1 MRLFYLFILTAL
13 ALLGCTRPKT
23 PQLTPWGTPV
33 GGGEG
38 QDSTAFD
45 IGDIQSG
52 GEMIMLTVSGPDTY
66 YEYRGHKL
74 GTQYLLCERF
84 AQKLGV
90 SLRVEVCK
98 DTAEMVKRLNDG
110 DADIIACQ
118 IKKSTRGVRFCG
130 YAVDSLNTSWAV
142 SAANEELADSV
153 SRWFRPEMVAQIR
166 RDERRLFSTQSIH
179 RHTYAPMLNAAG
191 GIISQYDPLFKRY
204 AATAQCDWRLLAAQ
218 CYQESTFDPKAYS
231 WAGACGLMQI
241 MPATAAQ
248 VGLPHEQIFEP
259 EPNISAA
266 ARYLRK
272 LNGIFP
278 EIRNRA
284 ERQKFVLGSYNGGH
298 FHIRD
303 AMALARKYGKNP
315 YSWNDVAEF
324 VLKLSQPQYY
334 NDPVVKYGYMRG
346 YETVGYVERILDR
359 WAQYCGRARSGGPSA
374 VESIGTDNA
383 MPQKAH
389 RRNRFRL

>member
-1 MRLFYLFILTAL
+1 M
-13 ALLGCTRPKT
+13 LLGCTQPKT

-33 GGGEG
+33 GGDAG

-45 IGDIQSG
+45 MIDIQAG

-66 YEYRGHKL
+66 YEYRGCKL

-98 DTAEMVKRLNDG
+98 DTAEMVRKLNDG

-130 YAVDSLNTSWAV
+130 YSVDSLNTSWAV
-142 SAANEELADSV
+142 NAGNEELADSI

-166 RDERRLFSTQSIH
+166 REQQRMFSTQSIH
-179 RHTYAPMLNAAG
+179 RRTYAPMLNAAG
-191 GIISQYDPLFKRY
+191 GIISQYDHLFKRY
-204 AATAQCDWRLLAAQ
+204 AAVAQCDWRLLAAQ

-241 MPATAAQ
+241 MPATASL

-259 EPNISAA
+259 EPNIFAA

-272 LNGIFP
+272 LNGYFP
-278 EIRNRA
+278 EIRNRI

-303 AMALARKYGKNP
+303 AMALARKNGKNP
-315 YSWNDVAEF
+315 YSWNDVSEF

-346 YETVGYVERILDR
+346 HETVGYVERILDR
-359 WAQYCGRARSGGPSA
+359 WAQYSGRARSAAMPAAAG
-374 VESIGTDNA
+374 IGTDNA

-389 RRNRFRL
+389 RRNRFHL